1 MSSIALFRNQK
12 YSQNV
17 RSRGGRE
24 RVELQ
29 RFFSIVVLV
38 LLALFLIE
46 ILFHFFVAPTLVIDK
61 VVIQAD
67 EGFPYSNSEV
77 LEMAG
82 IRGGSYFFDVDTTFI
97 AARLEQ
103 VPIVRRATVT
113 KHFPHSL
120 TIAVEERNP
129 LSVLMVMGEKGM
141 VPAYVDSE
149 GVIFRSGRQKYVD
162 LPVLSGIEVP
172 SYKDGMQLP
181 TVLSSFLSDLERL
194 RSSNT
199 ALYRLISE
207 VKFVKKNKADYE
219 VVLYP
224 SHYPVRVRIGPSLT
238 PDLMK
243 YILLVLDV
251 VSDEGILLDI
261 DELDFR
267 TNEVVYRVGEK

>member
-12 YSQNV
+12 YSQTV

-24 RVELQ
+24 RFELQ
-29 RFFSIVVLV
+29 RFFSVIVLV
-38 LLALFLIE
+38 LMAIFVIE
-46 ILFHFFVAPTLVIDK
+46 VLFHFFIAPTLVIDK
-61 VVIQAD
+61 VVIHAKD
-67 EGFPYSNSEV
+67 GFPYSNGEL
-77 LEMAG
+77 LELAG
-82 IRGGSYFFDVDTTFI
+82 VKGNNYFFDVDTAMIT
-97 AARLEQ
+97 ARLEQ
-103 VPIVRRATVT
+103 VPIIHRATVT
-113 KHFPHSL
+113 KQFPHTL
-120 TIAVEERNP
+120 TIAIEERVP
-129 LSVLMVMGEKGM
+129 LSVLMVMDENGM
-141 VPAYVDSE
+141 VPAYVDAE
-149 GVIFRSGRQKYVD
+149 GVIFRSGRQEYID
-162 LPVLSGIEVP
+162 LPVISGIEVP
-172 SYKDGMQLP
+172 AYKDGMKLP
-181 TVLSSFLSDLERL
+181 TVLSSFLEDIDKL
-194 RSSNT
+194 RRDSG

-238 PDLMK
+238 ADLMK